1 MRNIEILKEILK
13 LTESELPNHPT
24 LLWDTRR
31 LATIRELIEQERPM
45 LVTEQKAHDK
55 DQLKLEG
62 IE

>member
-13 LTESELPNHPT
+13 LAESESDSPT
-24 LLWDTRR
+24 LEV
-31 LATIRELIEQERPM
+31 IREMIVKQRPN
-45 LVTEQKAHDK
+45 LLTEQVALNK

>member
-13 LTESELPNHPT
+13 LTESEADSPT
-24 LLWDTRR
+24 L
-31 LATIRELIEQERPM
+31 AAIRELIERERPM
-45 LVTEQKAHDK
+45 LVTEQKAYDK

>member
-13 LTESELPNHPT
+13 LTESEAYGNGSTSDNPT
-24 LLWDTRR
+24 L
-31 LATIRELIEQERPM
+31 AAIRELIEQERPM